1 MSSGSCHESFKRGRK
16 LPNTEGESLPEEI
29 DVALVTPEDA
39 SVIDDVLVNREAA
52 RLSRLAALAGVELV
66 GEVSYSDVL
75 ERVVDLATELLPTD
89 GGACIVLWDP
99 VDETLELAATTVP
112 GQEPGSVDFRSD
124 GETRRI
130 VDTGEPL
137 VARDPGEIEKQ
148 TDFASF
154 VGVPIQGEGRVLG
167 VLYTLDREPR
177 DYRDDDV
184 EFLQVLARRAA
195 AAIVHAQ
202 MFEETRMARERSEAL
217 AWAANAVIA
226 ADDLVEV
233 LQSVVEGVAASVQA
247 DRVHLAMVDVANERI
262 LNHVVTGSGKEP
274 PASYE
279 QLMAGLTGWVIRE
292 GRLAISQGTEADARE
307 TQEVQGNRRAI
318 GGGPALVAPLRSGG
332 EILGSLTALRPA
344 GSPMFS
350 EPEVDLVLAMANQT
364 AVAIDNVR
372 LLDTTRSSLREIEA
386 MYTVSQRLI
395 DAETPTEMLQA
406 VADGV
411 AEALGIDRVNV
422 VMVEAEAITEQAVS
436 GDMEPISSFEELRSG
451 LAESTLES
459 SLPSVLPADESR
471 IHCPGAV
478 AVHPLKVHAHLL
490 GVVIAGAPDAAAG
503 DFTAHQLDMLGTLA
517 AQAAVAIENTRLFA
531 EVRRLAVTDELTG
544 LNTRRHL
551 FELGER
557 EFQQAVR
564 YRTPL
569 SAIMF
574 DLDHFKMVNDTLGHV
589 VGDEVLKGVA
599 DRCRSVVRAI
609 DVLGRF
615 GGEEFAIVLPQTEL
629 EIAVTIAER
638 LREIV
643 GQEPIETSRGP
654 IAVTVSCGVAQMRP
668 GVLELKTLLDQ
679 ADAAMYEA
687 KRAGRNRV
695 EADR

>member
-1 MSSGSCHESFKRGRK
+1 M
-16 LPNTEGESLPEEI
+16 
-29 DVALVTPEDA
+29 ALVTPEDA
-39 SVIDDVLVNREAA
+39 SPVGAVQVTGEES
-52 RLSRLAALAGVELV
+52 RLRRLAALAGVELA
-66 GEVSYSDVL
+66 GEMSFSDVL

-99 VDETLELAATTVP
+99 VTETLELAATTVP
-112 GQEPGSVDFRSD
+112 GQEPGSVEFRSD

-130 VDTGEPL
+130 IDSGEPV
-137 VARDPGEIEKQ
+137 VARDPEEIDKQ
-148 TDFASF
+148 SEFSSF
-154 VGVPIQGEGRVLG
+154 IGVPIRSEGRALG
-167 VLYTLDREPR
+167 VLYVLDREPR
-177 DYRDDDV
+177 DYQDEDV
-184 EFLQVLARRAA
+184 EFLSVLARRAA
-195 AAIVHAQ
+195 AAIIHAQ
-202 MFEETRMARERSEAL
+202 MFEETRLARERSEAL

-226 ADDLVEV
+226 AEDLIEV
-233 LQSVVEGVAASVQA
+233 LQSVVEGVAASVEA

-262 LNHVVTGSGKEP
+262 LSHVATGSGKEP
-274 PASYE
+274 PATYE
-279 QLMAGLTGWVIRE
+279 QLMAGLSGWVIQE
-292 GRLAISQGTEADARE
+292 GKLAISLGEEPDERE
-307 TQEVQGNRRAI
+307 DPQVQGSRRSL

-332 EILGSLTALRPA
+332 EILGSLTALRPT

-350 EPEVDLVLAMANQT
+350 EPEVDLVVAMANQT

-372 LLDTTRSSLREIEA
+372 LLETTRSSLREIEA

-411 AEALGIDRVNV
+411 IAALGIDLVNV
-422 VMVEAEAITEQAVS
+422 VMVDNETITEQAVS
-436 GDMEPISSFEELRSG
+436 GRTKPIESYDELQSG
-451 LAESTLES
+451 PAGNTLQS
-459 SLPSVLPADESR
+459 SLPSLLEPDTARPDN
-471 IHCPGAV
+471 PGAF

-490 GVVIAGAPDAAAG
+490 GVVIAGATDPDVG
-503 DFTAHQLDMLGTLA
+503 KFTAHQLDMLGTLA
-517 AQAAVAIENTRLFA
+517 AQAAVALENTRLFA

-574 DLDHFKMVNDTLGHV
+574 DLDHFKTVNDTLGHV
-589 VGDEVLKGVA
+589 VGDEVLRGVA
-599 DRCRSVVRAI
+599 ARCESVVRGI

-629 EIAVTIAER
+629 EMAVTIAER
-638 LREIV
+638 LREVV
-643 GQEPIETSRGP
+643 GREPIETSRGP
-654 IAVTVSCGVAQMRP
+654 IAVTVSCGVAQMKP

-679 ADAAMYEA
+679 ADVAMYEA

-695 EADR
+695 EADG

>member
-1 MSSGSCHESFKRGRK
+1 
-16 LPNTEGESLPEEI
+16 
-29 DVALVTPEDA
+29 VALVTPEDA
-39 SVIDDVLVNREAA
+39 SAIDDVLVNGEEA
-52 RLSRLAALAGVELV
+52 RLRRLAALAGVELV

-75 ERVVDLATELLPTD
+75 ERVVELATELLPTD
-89 GGACIVLWDP
+89 GGACIVLWDS
-99 VDETLELAATTVP
+99 VTETLELAATTVP
-112 GQEPGSVDFRSD
+112 GQEPGSVNFRSD

-130 VDTGEPL
+130 VDTGKPV

-148 TDFASF
+148 TEFASF

-167 VLYTLDREPR
+167 VLYALDREPR
-177 DYRDDDV
+177 DYLESDV

-202 MFEETRMARERSEAL
+202 MFEETRLARERSEAL

-226 ADDLVEV
+226 ADDLLEV
-233 LQSVVEGVAASVQA
+233 LQSVVEGVAASVEA

-262 LNHVVTGSGKEP
+262 LNHVVTGSGKVP

-292 GRLAISQGTEADARE
+292 GRLAISHGNEADDRE
-307 TQEVQGNRRAI
+307 TQEVQGNRKAL
-318 GGGPALVAPLRSGG
+318 GGGPALVAPLRSGS

-344 GSPMFS
+344 GAQMFS
-350 EPEVDLVLAMANQT
+350 EPEVDVVVAMANQT

-372 LLDTTRSSLREIEA
+372 LLETTQSSLREIEA

-411 AEALGIDRVNV
+411 AEALGIDLVNV
-422 VMVEAEAITEQAVS
+422 VMVDDEAITEQAVS
-436 GDMEPISSFEELRSG
+436 GQAVPISSFAELRSG
-451 LAESTLES
+451 PAGSTLRS
-459 SLPSVLPADESR
+459 SLPSLLTGDGSQDHHR
-471 IHCPGAV
+471 GAI
-478 AVHPLKVHAHLL
+478 AVHPLKVHAHLM
-490 GVVIAGAPDAAAG
+490 GVVIAGASDADTG

-517 AQAAVAIENTRLFA
+517 AQAAVAVENTRLFA

-544 LNTRRHL
+544 LHTRRHL
-551 FELGER
+551 FDLGER

-574 DLDHFKMVNDTLGHV
+574 DLDHFKTVNDTLGHV

-599 DRCRSVVRAI
+599 ERCRGAVRAI

-629 EIAVTIAER
+629 EMAVTIAER
-638 LREIV
+638 LREVV

-654 IAVTVSCGVAQMRP
+654 IAVTVSCGVAQMMP

-687 KRAGRNRV
+687 KRGGRNRV
-695 EADR
+695 EANR

>member
-1 MSSGSCHESFKRGRK
+1 
-16 LPNTEGESLPEEI
+16 
-29 DVALVTPEDA
+29 
-39 SVIDDVLVNREAA
+39 
-52 RLSRLAALAGVELV
+52 
-66 GEVSYSDVL
+66 
-75 ERVVDLATELLPTD
+75 
-89 GGACIVLWDP
+89 
-99 VDETLELAATTVP
+99 
-112 GQEPGSVDFRSD
+112 
-124 GETRRI
+124 
-130 VDTGEPL
+130 
-137 VARDPGEIEKQ
+137 
-148 TDFASF
+148 
-154 VGVPIQGEGRVLG
+154 
-167 VLYTLDREPR
+167 
-177 DYRDDDV
+177 
-184 EFLQVLARRAA
+184 
-195 AAIVHAQ
+195 
-202 MFEETRMARERSEAL
+202 
-217 AWAANAVIA
+217 
-226 ADDLVEV
+226 
-233 LQSVVEGVAASVQA
+233 
-247 DRVHLAMVDVANERI
+247 
-262 LNHVVTGSGKEP
+262 
-274 PASYE
+274 
-279 QLMAGLTGWVIRE
+279 
-292 GRLAISQGTEADARE
+292 
-307 TQEVQGNRRAI
+307 
-318 GGGPALVAPLRSGG
+318 
-332 EILGSLTALRPA
+332 
-344 GSPMFS
+344 
-350 EPEVDLVLAMANQT
+350 
-364 AVAIDNVR
+364 
-372 LLDTTRSSLREIEA
+372 
-386 MYTVSQRLI
+386 
-395 DAETPTEMLQA
+395 MLQA

-436 GDMEPISSFEELRSG
+436 GDVEPISSFEELRSG

-490 GVVIAGAPDAAAG
+490 GVVIAGASDAAVG